1 LLRQTNSE
9 GAVVKDKLN
18 HGFQNLIRLGS
29 LMFLGPVMIGIWLV
43 FAIVFPF
50 RKRFWD
56 GSLQFEWGWEAMA
69 DQFRYMKENL

>member
-1 LLRQTNSE
+1 M
-9 GAVVKDKLN
+9 KDNFN
-18 HGFQNLIRLGS
+18 HGFLNLIKLGS
-29 LMFLGPVMIGIWLV
+29 LVLLMPVAIAMWLV
-43 FAIVFPF
+43 FAIIFPF